1 MLARGGWGWASAGP
15 RVDVGLLV
23 CELGPV
29 MSDCR
34 TVVILRLVFT
44 HWWLRLVPRLESFL
58 AGRARAQRILGLVP
72 AHLWV

>member
-1 MLARGGWGWASAGP
+1 M
-15 RVDVGLLV
+15 LV

-72 AHLWV
+72 AHWWV